1 VLTAT
6 QIAAFVGVG
15 LAGAAYVP
23 QVWHLVRAH
32 CSAGI
37 SRFAFCLWLGAS
49 LLITTHA
56 IATQAAAFIVLG
68 VVQIAATTAILLLAT
83 KYASSY
89 CVSHA
94 PGDFGAETKPRASVG
109 RVPMGSGSASTG
121 SQWVEG

>member
-15 LAGAAYVP
+15 FAGAAYVP

-68 VVQIAATTAILLLAT
+68 VVQIAATTAILLFAT

-89 CVSHA
+89 CGGHK
-94 PGDFGAETKPRASVG
+94 PGTLGPGAEMKPGVIGEAP
-109 RVPMGSGSASTG
+109 RVAAR
-121 SQWVEG
+121 